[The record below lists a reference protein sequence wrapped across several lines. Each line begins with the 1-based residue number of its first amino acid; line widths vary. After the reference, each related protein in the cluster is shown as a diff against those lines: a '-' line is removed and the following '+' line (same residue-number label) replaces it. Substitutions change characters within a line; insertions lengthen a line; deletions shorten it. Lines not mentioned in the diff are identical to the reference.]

1 MDLEI
6 FEELF
11 RKYELKVRKDE
22 NYILNGKQHT
32 LFMFERLQD
41 SFGVSLTEEKL
52 KDILNGFMEAFLNLH
67 VLPALEE
74 AESRCNDII
83 GSDYKELIRK
93 GDIIPVAVN
102 TEANQ
107 KLLVSVPHREAMDLS
122 IVYRVV
128 VTADDNGITTFLL
141 SNDMVHAAGVTEDDL
156 YARALQYAVEN
167 IRVESIESRISDI
180 LGIEEPFEFPS
191 DKAMLIISNKAER
204 YGAGVLA
211 LLALED
217 AMTFNIDFSSPVYI
231 LPLSVDEIIV
241 LNSTEEPDFT
251 MVKKINSDQLEAE
264 GCLSNSVYRLNPET
278 GKAEMI
284 YQGAP
289 LAECD

>member
-52 KDILNGFMEAFLNLH
+52 KDILNEFMEEFIKSHILP
-67 VLPALEE
+67 VLKEM
-74 AESRCNDII
+74 ESRCSDVI
-83 GSDYKELIRK
+83 GPDYKELIRK
-93 GDIIPVAVN
+93 GNIMPVAVN
-102 TEANQ
+102 TKANQ
-107 KLLVSVPHREAMDLS
+107 ELLVSVPHREAMDLS

-128 VTADDNGITTFLL
+128 VTEEDDGISTFLL
-141 SNDMVHAAGVTEDDL
+141 SNDMIHAAGVTEDDL

-180 LGIEEPFEFPS
+180 LGIGEPFESPL
-191 DKAMLIISNKAER
+191 DKKVLVISNKAER

-217 AMTFNIDFSSPVYI
+217 AMIFNIDFSSPVYI
-231 LPLSVDEIIV
+231 FPSSVDEIIV
-241 LNSTEEPDFT
+241 FYGTEEPDFT
-251 MVKKINSDQLEAE
+251 MVKEINRDQVKPE
-264 GCLSNSVYRLNPET
+264 GRLSNSVYRLNPET

-284 YQGAP
+284 YQGEP